1 MKVAAGLLV
10 VAFLAWMVAALQTV
24 IFLLLTSMVLAI
36 GLQPAISWLERRG
49 IPRGLAVT
57 VLFLTGIVVVGAF
70 LALVVPVIVREIS
83 DLVQAAPGYL
93 RRAQHGSG
101 LLGRLDRQFDLI
113 SRLQNLSKRLPT
125 TALSLAKGVVSLLF
139 GTLTILILT
148 AYFATAMP
156 RMRRGVARLLRRDH
170 REDFLFVL
178 EESTSRIGGYVMGN
192 MAISVIAG
200 VVAFLGLAFLGIP
213 YAAALAFWVAI
224 TDLIPTVGAVL
235 GASVAVLVAAF
246 VGIPQ
251 LVVTLLLFIV
261 YQQVENYLIA
271 PRVMKRAIDV
281 SPPAVIVA
289 VLVGGTLGGFI
300 GALLALPVAAVIKI
314 VLQEMYLVSRI
325 EEVRRADATEG
336 RRRRRPWRR
345 RAREVAVAV
354 EEESRAAVGGGS

>member
-10 VAFLAWMVAALQTV
+10 VAFLAWVVAALHTV

-36 GLQPAISWLERRG
+36 GMQPAISWLEHRGMRRG
-49 IPRGLAVT
+49 VAVT
-57 VLFLTGIVVVGAF
+57 VLFLTGLVVVGVF
-70 LALVVPVIVREIS
+70 LALVVPVVIHEIAA
-83 DLVQAAPGYL
+83 LVQAAPGYL

-113 SRLQNLSKRLPT
+113 GKLQGLSKRLPS
-125 TALSLAKGVVSLLF
+125 TALSLAKGIVSLVF
-139 GTLTILILT
+139 GALMILILT

-156 RMRRGVARLLRRDH
+156 RMRRGVARLLRRDQ

-192 MAISVIAG
+192 FAISVVAG
-200 VVAFLGLAFLGIP
+200 LVSFGGLALIGIP
-213 YAAALAFWVAI
+213 YAAALAFWVAL

-235 GASVAVLVAAF
+235 GASAAVLVAAF

-251 LVVTLLLFIV
+251 LVATLLLFIV
-261 YQQVENYLIA
+261 YQQVENYVIA
-271 PRVMKRAIDV
+271 PRVMKRAIDM
-281 SPPAVIVA
+281 SPAAVIVA

-325 EEVRRADATEG
+325 EEVRRADAADG
-336 RRRRRPWRR
+336 RRRRRRPWRR
-345 RAREVAVAV
+345 RAQDVAVAV
-354 EEESRAAVGGGS
+354 EEESRAAVGGS